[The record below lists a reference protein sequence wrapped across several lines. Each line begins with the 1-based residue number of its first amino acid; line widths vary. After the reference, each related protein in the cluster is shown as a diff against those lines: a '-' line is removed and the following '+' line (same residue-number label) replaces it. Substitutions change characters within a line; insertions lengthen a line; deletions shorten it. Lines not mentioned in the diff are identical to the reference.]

1 MIWHANSLGRT
12 TETLQEYQNSA
23 KCDKHRKKKNSNTIS
38 QATDENQAKK
48 KATHTELLFIVVQYY
63 SYIAAAL
70 FSFDRPSKSKV
81 SEKRSVFAK
90 GEFCPFVGTK

>member
-1 MIWHANSLGRT
+1 MRQTSK
-12 TETLQEYQNSA
+12 E
-23 KCDKHRKKKNSNTIS
+23 KNSNTIS